1 MNDVKWIK
9 ITTDI
14 FDDEKILLIESL
26 PAADSIITIWFKL
39 LTLAGK
45 QNNNGVFLMNDKIAY
60 TDEMLSTIF
69 RRDLQ
74 IVRLALKTFQEFEMI
89 DIVDGVITIPNWN
102 KHQTLD
108 SYEAKKA
115 RDRIYQA
122 NRHEKQREIAKKS
135 SDSRLTSSLTV
146 DDSSSDKSS
155 DVAISDGDKEEDKE
169 REREIDIEIEEDKES
184 ILTVSKETVCR
195 TEVRQIIEKWNTLS
209 VYGIKPIRKIGSG
222 TQVFKRLCA
231 RVREYGIEE
240 VLSTI
245 DMIKD
250 SDFLLG
256 KVKEFTITLDW
267 FSKPNNF
274 QKVYNGNYSNSN
286 PKRTYQSQTAQMLDN
301 FYDQTAEWVRKME
314 QEEQENDC

>member
-1 MNDVKWIK
+1 MSEVKWIK

-26 PAADSIITIWFKL
+26 PSADSIITIWFKL

-74 IVRLALKTFQEFEMI
+74 TVRLALKTFQEFGMI

-108 SYEAKKA
+108 SYEAKKE

-122 NRHEKQREIAKKS
+122 NRRKKQRLIALKS
-135 SDSRLTSSLTV
+135 SDASP
-146 DDSSSDKSS
+146 DKSS
-155 DVAISDGDKEEDKE
+155 DTSSDIAISEEDKEEDKE
-169 REREIDIEIEEDKES
+169 RDIEIEEEREKDN
-184 ILTVSKETVCR
+184 IGTLSKDNVCR

-209 VYGIKPIRKIGSG
+209 VYGVKPIKKIGNG
-222 TQVFKRLCA
+222 TQVFKQLCA
-231 RVREYGIEE
+231 RVREYGIED
-240 VLSTI
+240 VLSAI

-256 KVKEFTITLDW
+256 RVKDFTITIDW

-274 QKVYNGNYSNSN
+274 QKIYNGNYSNGN
-286 PKRTYQSQTAQMLDN
+286 RKNNYQSQTAQMLN
-301 FYDQTAEWVRKME
+301 SFYDQTAEWVRKME
-314 QEEQENDC
+314 QEECNNDG

>member
-1 MNDVKWIK
+1 MGDVKWIK

-26 PAADSIITIWFKL
+26 PSADSIITIWFKL

-74 IVRLALKTFQEFEMI
+74 TVRLALKTFQEFGMI

-115 RDRIYQA
+115 RDRLYQA
-122 NRHEKQREIAKKS
+122 NRREKQREIAKKS
-135 SDSRLTSSLTV
+135 SDNRLTSRLTV

-155 DVAISDGDKEEDKE
+155 DVAISEEDKE
-169 REREIDIEIEEDKES
+169 IEEEIEVDKEVEEDKES

-195 TEVRQIIEKWNTLS
+195 TEVRRIVEKWNTLS
-209 VYGIKPIRKIGSG
+209 AYGIKPIRKIGSG
-222 TQVFKRLCA
+222 TQVFKQLCA
-231 RVREYGIEE
+231 RIREYGIEE

-245 DMIKD
+245 EMIKD

-267 FSKPNNF
+267 FSRPNNF
-274 QKVYNGNYSNSN
+274 QKVYNGNYSNGN
-286 PKRTYQSQTAQMLDN
+286 RENGYRSQTALMLDS

-314 QEEQENDC
+314 QEECNNDG

>member
-1 MNDVKWIK
+1 MSEVKWIK

-26 PAADSIITIWFKL
+26 PSADSIITIWFKL

-74 IVRLALKTFQEFEMI
+74 TVRLALKTFQEFGMI

-108 SYEAKKA
+108 SYEAKKE

-122 NRHEKQREIAKKS
+122 NRRKKQRLIALKS
-135 SDSRLTSSLTV
+135 SDTSP
-146 DDSSSDKSS
+146 DKSS
-155 DVAISDGDKEEDKE
+155 DTSSDIAISEEDKEEDK
-169 REREIDIEIEEDKES
+169 EIDIEIEEEREKDN
-184 ILTVSKETVCR
+184 IGTLSKDNVCR

-209 VYGIKPIRKIGSG
+209 VYGVKPIKKIGNG
-222 TQVFKRLCA
+222 TQVFKQLCA
-231 RVREYGIEE
+231 RVREYGIED
-240 VLSTI
+240 VLSAI

-256 KVKEFTITLDW
+256 RVKGFTITIDW

-274 QKVYNGNYSNSN
+274 QKIYNGNYSNGN
-286 PKRTYQSQTAQMLDN
+286 RKNNYQSQTAQMLN
-301 FYDQTAEWVRKME
+301 SFYDQTAEWVRKME
-314 QEEQENDC
+314 QEECNNDG